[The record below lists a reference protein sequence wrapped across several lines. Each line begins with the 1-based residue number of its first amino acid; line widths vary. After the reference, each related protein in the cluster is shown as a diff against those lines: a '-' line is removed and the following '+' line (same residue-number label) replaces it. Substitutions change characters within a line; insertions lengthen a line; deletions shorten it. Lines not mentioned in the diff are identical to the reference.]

1 MKKKFFLPKG
11 LDKFSNL
18 EIKSLDKFKGGAI
31 GPVTDDIIYI
41 PTGGGGRRCPDGMV
55 WSETLSKCVTRI
67 AVEEKKEVRFSM

>member
-11 LDKFSNL
+11 IEKFSNL
-18 EIKSLDKFKGGAI
+18 EVNSLEEFKGGALYVPI
-31 GPVTDDIIYI
+31 EIYY

-55 WSETLSKCVTRI
+55 WSETLSKCVTKI